1 MTWILHAHE
10 PVSEFTLAGGGK
22 AAALARLSQLGLNV
36 PGWFCV
42 NARAFDR
49 FVSAN
54 GLEQEIALASDLSKD
69 SLAGLAMHLKRRFAL
84 GVVPVEIV
92 DSIGKALQA
101 IGADRQSYLAVRS
114 SGVDEDSARHSFAGQ
129 FSSYLFRKGEA
140 QILESL
146 KHCWAS
152 GFAERALAYR
162 IAMGIDLTRIRM
174 GVIVQRMVDADS
186 SGVAFSR
193 NPVRPLDRNT
203 VMVGSV
209 WGLGEG
215 LVSGELDADHFVIH
229 RETRQIRSNVV
240 EKEYALRRGV
250 QGGLRKERLAE
261 TQRAVPSLTE
271 AQVRE
276 VAGLCVEL
284 ERSLGAPQD
293 CEWAYAGGSLFLLQT
308 RPITSLPPASFYDA
322 RINGDRPTLWD
333 NSNIIESFC
342 GVTSPL
348 TFSHASRAY
357 RQVYMQFCEVMGVPR
372 RIVLDHEHVFRNML
386 GLIRGRI
393 YYNLGC
399 WYQMLFL
406 FPGAASSKGFMETM
420 MGVKQRL
427 KPELARLFDFTSN
440 PPRYA
445 AWRKARLFAVTLVR
459 LFRIESIINDFK
471 SQVGA
476 VYEKSRRENFEALSL
491 QEQIDYYHWLEKEV
505 LFRWK
510 APIISDTRC
519 MIFFGILDVLT
530 RRWLGAGDRGASLQA
545 DLLSGQGD
553 LPSTEPIRALMRIA
567 AAIDLG
573 DPEFRRWFI
582 STPAR
587 DLWIRLPARSA
598 GVHAMYLEFLDK
610 YGFRCTNELKLE
622 EADLHEDPTFAI
634 DACANFV
641 RTKNHSIAAMEA
653 RRRAIRADSEKIV
666 REKLPGLRFRVYNFI
681 LGKAR
686 VAVRDR
692 EDLRFIRTNSFG
704 VTRRLFRAIG
714 VNLHKLGLIA
724 GPRDVFFLTMDEI
737 LAFSEGR
744 SLALDFHKLVEIRK
758 EEFQGY
764 KDTPPPPDR
773 FITLGSSGMSLR
785 DPRILADADL
795 LGSES
800 SPSTDPNVL
809 MGTPCCPGIVE
820 GAVRVART
828 PAEAA
833 GLNGEILV
841 TERTDPGWV
850 PLFPSAAG
858 LLIER
863 GSLLSHSAVVARELG
878 ISTIVGISGGLMNR
892 LATGQRVRM
901 DAGRGEV
908 RIL

>member
-54 GLEQEIALASDLSKD
+54 GLEQEIALPSDLSKD
-69 SLAGLAMHLKRRFAL
+69 SLAGLATHLERRFAL

-92 DSIGKALQA
+92 DSIVKALQA
-101 IGADRQSYLAVRS
+101 IGADSQSYVAVRS

-129 FSSYLFRKGEA
+129 FSSYLFRKGDA

-162 IAMGIDLTRIRM
+162 IAKGIDLTRIRM
-174 GVIVQRMVDADS
+174 GVIVQRMVDAES

-193 NPVRPLDRNT
+193 DPVRPLDRNT

-229 RETRQIRSNVV
+229 RETRQIRSHVV
-240 EKEYALRRGV
+240 GKEYALRRGV
-250 QGGLRKERLAE
+250 QGGLRKERLPE

-308 RPITSLPPASFYDA
+308 RPITSRPPASFYDA

-427 KPELARLFDFTSN
+427 EPGLARLFDFTSN

-445 AWRKARLFAVTLVR
+445 AWRKARLFALTLVR
-459 LFRIESIINDFK
+459 IFRIESIVNDFK
-471 SQVGA
+471 NQVGA
-476 VYEKSRRENFEALSL
+476 VYEKSRRENFETLSL

-519 MIFFGILDVLT
+519 MVFFGILDALT
-530 RRWLGAGDRGASLQA
+530 RKWLGAGNRGASLQA

-553 LPSTEPIRALMRIA
+553 LPSTEPTRALMRIA
-567 AAIDLG
+567 TAIDLG
-573 DPEFRRWFI
+573 DPEFRLWFT
-582 STPAR
+582 STPPR
-587 DLWIRLPARSA
+587 ELWARLPVRSP
-598 GVHAMYLEFLDK
+598 GVHSMYLEFLDK
-610 YGFRCTNELKLE
+610 YGFRCANELKLE
-622 EADLHEDPTFAI
+622 ETDLHEDPTFAI
-634 DACANFV
+634 DAVATFV
-641 RTKNHSIAAMEA
+641 RTKNYSIDAVEV

-666 REKLPGLRFRVYNFI
+666 QEELSGFRLRVYNFI
-681 LGKAR
+681 LGRAR
-686 VAVRDR
+686 IAVRDR
-692 EDLRFIRTNSFG
+692 EDLRFIRTNTFG

-737 LAFSEGR
+737 LAFNEGR

-758 EEFQGY
+758 EEFQEF

-773 FITLGSSGMSLR
+773 FITLGSSGMYLR

-795 LGSES
+795 LGTGSV
-800 SPSTDPNVL
+800 PSTAPNVL

-820 GAVRVART
+820 GVVRVART
-828 PAEAA
+828 LADAA

-850 PLFPSAAG
+850 PLFPLAAG

-878 ISTIVGISGGLMNR
+878 ISTIIGISGGLMNR
-892 LATGQRVRM
+892 LSTGQRVRM
-901 DAGRGEV
+901 DAGRGEL